1 MYGVAGLVVMLV
13 AGAGAARPPG
23 LYSHQDR
30 VSVLNETNFH
40 REVQGRQHAWLVE
53 FYASWCGYCRNFA
66 PIFKREKQIFTKGTL
81 IYAYYNKHYLG
92 LRNTRPFVS
101 LL

>member
-1 MYGVAGLVVMLV
+1 MFCFLLLAAALVQGLE
-13 AGAGAARPPG
+13 G
-23 LYSHQDR
+23 LYDERDAVVILDHA
-30 VSVLNETNFH
+30 NFH
-40 REVQGRQHAWLVE
+40 STISGREHAWLVE

-81 IYAYYNKHYLG
+81 ICAYYNKHYLG

-101 LL
+101 LLSL